1 MSRIT
6 KLAKKENGV
15 FQEPIPIGTSSQYVT
30 IDDNKTITLK
40 DIIGDYTKIPE
51 GKISEAIKALDE
63 KQVEIG
69 DASAT
74 EKGLMSSVDFKKI
87 NPQILSRETE
97 DLNTIKT
104 PGWYRILCDESSN
117 TMLVKNV
124 PSLVQG
130 GQDSCWLEVQQI
142 DNLTLFQRLRTYS
155 GEYFERQYD
164 PNTLW
169 TAWKQKDVVMKGA
182 YPAVKGSEGL
192 VPAPAAGDNDRFLKG
207 DGTWAIPANTW
218 ESNTSSR
225 AGYVASPAGAASKVW
240 KTDASGNPG
249 WRDEKDTTYSN
260 MVGASASAAGT
271 AGLVPAPAREQQN
284 YLLQGNGTW
293 VAPKK
298 TEGGSTSGYLLSSTE
313 HANLKSL
320 TNNWSKYSLELRPPT
335 NASHGGFID
344 FHYNGSTA
352 DHTARIIEDES
363 GIIKIDGKLDVTGT
377 STVKAVTASGAVTVN
392 GILKAQS
399 AHNAENGHIVPVSS
413 SSSRGITYMFNSYQ
427 SNVLDVTGRWGA
439 TSGAS
444 IRHIAASS
452 SDIRL
457 KQNIKQNTTGGLE
470 LINKIPLY
478 EFDWKD
484 SGKHQKIGFIADEL
498 EKIDPNLSIG
508 DKTQDENGN
517 PIYKS
522 VNTFYLQGFEIKAIQ
537 QLSQQNDELKK
548 EINLLKEEIKELK
561 KK

>member
-30 IDDNKTITLK
+30 VDDNKTITLK
-40 DIIGDYTKIPE
+40 DVIGDYTKLPE

-63 KQVEIG
+63 KQIEIG
-69 DASAT
+69 DASET

-87 NPQILSRETE
+87 NPQILNKETD
-97 DLNTIKT
+97 DLNAIKT
-104 PGWYRILCDESSN
+104 PGWYRILSDSN
-117 TMLVKNV
+117 ASGIIVKNV
-124 PSLVQG
+124 PNFTQVE
-130 GQDSCWLEVQQI
+130 DSCWLQVQKI
-142 DNLTLFQRLRTYS
+142 KDSTFFQRLRTFS

-169 TAWKQKDVVMKGA
+169 TAWKQKDVVMKGSSSA
-182 YPAVKGSEGL
+182 SKGNEGL
-192 VPAPAAGDNDRFLKG
+192 VPTPAAGDNDKFLKG
-207 DGTWAIPANTW
+207 DGTWATPVNTW

-225 AGYVASPAGAASKVW
+225 AGYVESPAGAASKVW

-249 WRDEKDTTYSN
+249 WRDEEKATYSN
-260 MVGASASAAGT
+260 MVGASASAAGR
-271 AGLVPAPAREQQN
+271 AGLVPAPAAGYQN
-284 YLLQGNGTW
+284 YLLQGNGYW

-320 TNNWSKYSLELRPPT
+320 TNSWSKHSLELRPPA
-335 NASHGGFID
+335 NANHGGYID
-344 FHYNGSTA
+344 FHYNGSTVY
-352 DHTARIIEDES
+352 TSRIIEDKS
-363 GIIKIDGKLDVTGT
+363 GIVQIAGKLDVTGA
-377 STVKAVTASGAVTVN
+377 STVKSVTASGAVTVN
-392 GILKAQS
+392 GVLKAQRADS
-399 AHNAENGHIVPVSS
+399 KENGHIVVVSS
-413 SSSRGITYMFNSYQ
+413 SATKGITYLLNSYQ
-427 SNVLDVTGRWGA
+427 PNVLDVTGRWGA

-444 IRHIAASS
+444 VRHIAASS

-457 KQNIKQNTTGGLE
+457 KENIKQNTTGGLE

-548 EINLLKEEIKELK
+548 EIDILKKEIEELK
-561 KK
+561 AK

>member
-30 IDDNKTITLK
+30 VDDNKTITLK

-51 GKISEAIKALDE
+51 GKISEAIKTLDE

-87 NPQILSRETE
+87 NPQILNRETE

-117 TMLVKNV
+117 VMLVKNV
-124 PSLVQG
+124 PNFVQG

-192 VPAPAAGDNDRFLKG
+192 VPAPAAGYNDRFLKG
-207 DGTWAIPANTW
+207 DGTWAIPVNTW

-225 AGYVASPAGAASKVW
+225 AGYVENPAGAASKVW

-260 MVGASASAAGT
+260 MVGASASAAGK

-284 YLLQGNGTW
+284 YLLQGNGVW

-320 TNNWSKYSLELRPPT
+320 TNSWSKHSLELRPPA
-335 NASHGGFID
+335 NANHGGYID

-352 DHTARIIEDES
+352 YTSRIIEDKS
-363 GIIKIDGKLDVTGT
+363 GIVQIAGKLDVTGA
-377 STVKAVTASGAVTVN
+377 STVKSVTASGAVTVN
-392 GILKAQS
+392 GVLKAQRADS
-399 AHNAENGHIVPVSS
+399 KENGHIVVVSS
-413 SSSRGITYMFNSYQ
+413 SATKGITYLLNSYQ
-427 SNVLDVTGRWGA
+427 PNVLDVTGRWGA

-444 IRHIAASS
+444 IRHIAASP

-457 KQNIKQNTTGGLE
+457 KENIKQNTTGGLE

-508 DKTQDENGN
+508 DKTQDEDGN

-522 VNTFYLQGFEIKAIQ
+522 VNTFYLQGFEVKAIQ
-537 QLSQQNDELKK
+537 ELSQQNDELRKEIDILKK
-548 EINLLKEEIKELK
+548 EIEELK
-561 KK
+561 AK

>member
-30 IDDNKTITLK
+30 VDDNKTITLK
-40 DIIGDYTKIPE
+40 DVIGDYTKLPE

-63 KQVEIG
+63 KQIEIG

-87 NPQILSRETE
+87 NPQILSKETD
-97 DLNTIKT
+97 DLNAIKT
-104 PGWYRILCDESSN
+104 PGWYRILSDSN
-117 TMLVKNV
+117 ASGIVVKNV
-124 PSLVQG
+124 PNFTQVE
-130 GQDSCWLEVQQI
+130 DSCWLQVQKI
-142 DNLTLFQRLRTYS
+142 KDSTFFQRLRTFS
-155 GEYFERQYD
+155 GQYFERQYD

-169 TAWKQKDVVMKGA
+169 TAWKQKDVVMKGSSSA
-182 YPAVKGSEGL
+182 SKGNGGL
-192 VPAPAAGDNDRFLKG
+192 VPTPAAGDNDKFLKG
-207 DGTWAIPANTW
+207 DGTWATPVNTW

-225 AGYVASPAGAASKVW
+225 AGYVESPAGAASKVW

-249 WRDEKDTTYSN
+249 WRDEEKATYSN
-260 MVGASASAAGT
+260 MVGASASAAGR
-271 AGLVPAPAREQQN
+271 AGLVPAPAAGHQN
-284 YLLQGNGTW
+284 YLLQGNGYW
-293 VAPKK
+293 VAPN
-298 TEGGSTSGYLLSSTE
+298 TTWAGSTSGYLLSKAERDSLGALT
-313 HANLKSL
+313 HWGKSV
-320 TNNWSKYSLELRPPT
+320 LELTPNP
-335 NASHGGFID
+335 NSGHGGAID
-344 FHYNGSTA
+344 FHFNGSTR
-352 DHTARIIEDES
+352 DYTSRIIELES
-363 GIIKIDGKLDVTGT
+363 GKISIRGAFDVSGS
-377 STVKAVTASGAVTVN
+377 STVKSVTASGAVTVN
-392 GILKAQS
+392 GVLKAQRADS
-399 AHNAENGHIVPVSS
+399 KENGHIVVVSS
-413 SSSRGITYMFNSYQ
+413 SSSKGITYLLNSYQ
-427 SNVLDVTGRWGA
+427 PNVLDVTGRWGA

-457 KQNIKQNTTGGLE
+457 KENIKQNTTGGLE

-498 EKIDPNLSIG
+498 EKIDPDLSIG

-522 VNTFYLQGFEIKAIQ
+522 VNTFYLQGFEVKAIQ
-537 QLSQQNDELKK
+537 ELSQQNDELRKEINILKK
-548 EINLLKEEIKELK
+548 EIEELK
-561 KK
+561 AK